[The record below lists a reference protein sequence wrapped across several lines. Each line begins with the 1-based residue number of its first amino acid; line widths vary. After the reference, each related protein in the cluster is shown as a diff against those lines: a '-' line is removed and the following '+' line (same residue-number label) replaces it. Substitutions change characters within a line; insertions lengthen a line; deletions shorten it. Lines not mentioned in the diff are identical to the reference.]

1 MIGNESELSGK
12 SSESEN
18 MRTEN
23 AKNTVMPRD
32 TFSPDSGGSQNIN
45 NAISERTK
53 EGIIMYIV

>member
-18 MRTEN
+18 IRTEN
-23 AKNTVMPRD
+23 ARNTVIPRD
-32 TFSPDSGGSQNIN
+32 TFSPDSGGNQNIN
-45 NAISERTK
+45 SAISDNTK